1 MVREIFEYYKGL
13 ISREDLLA
21 FSQGTLFKES
31 IVNVYLKILEKT
43 SHMIH
48 ASYNYHRN
56 LQHTPDGQ
64 DIDIPAKILFF
75 NTNFYKRLYS
85 QEHIKECIS

>member
-1 MVREIFEYYKGL
+1 MKFPNYNSYPIMVREIFEYYKGL
-13 ISREDLLA
+13 ISREDLLS

-56 LQHTPDGQ
+56 LQHTPDG
-64 DIDIPAKILFF
+64 
-75 NTNFYKRLYS
+75 
-85 QEHIKECIS
+85 